1 MFVANLTR
9 IGRAAG
15 KAVIGMVLSD
25 YESHLAAR
33 KLFTSTDYPSFS
45 HFPRENVAMNASVIA
60 KVKVAGRI
68 VLVAGMMA
76 SSLAHAIAI
85 NATAGFIPFGTS
97 PTFTGASLATATSLN
112 FASPNY
118 INSLPGTSNGQT
130 NVFNPANGVNW
141 IGAVGFTAPTQVAV
155 ATLSGV
161 NLIGA
166 SPTPTFVDA
175 LFTFASGRFVFDLK
189 SLSKSSRGPNNLA
202 LAGTGV
208 LRDTTGAYEDTLAA
222 FSSDGSVTLGNQ
234 FNPSFSFTAS
244 GQVAVVPVPASLP
257 LFLAGFALVAAAS
270 RKARGLRVV

>member
-1 MFVANLTR
+1 
-9 IGRAAG
+9 
-15 KAVIGMVLSD
+15 
-25 YESHLAAR
+25 
-33 KLFTSTDYPSFS
+33 
-45 HFPRENVAMNASVIA
+45 MNASVIA

-141 IGAVGFTAPTQVAV
+141 IGGGVGFTAPTQVAV

-189 SLSKSSRGPNNLA
+189 SLSKSSGGPNNLG
-202 LAGTGV
+202 LEGTGV
-208 LRDTTGAYEDTLAA
+208 LRDTTGVYEDTLAA
-222 FSSDGSVTLGNQ
+222 FSSNGSVLSGNQ
-234 FNPSFSFTAS
+234 FNPSFSFAAS

>member
-1 MFVANLTR
+1 
-9 IGRAAG
+9 
-15 KAVIGMVLSD
+15 
-25 YESHLAAR
+25 
-33 KLFTSTDYPSFS
+33 
-45 HFPRENVAMNASVIA
+45 MNASVIA
-60 KVKVAGRI
+60 KVKVASRI
-68 VLVAGMMA
+68 ALVAGMMA
-76 SSLAHAIAI
+76 SSFAHAIAI

-97 PTFTGASLATATSLN
+97 PTFTGSSLATATSLN

-118 INSLPGTSNGQT
+118 INTLPATFNGQT

-141 IGAVGFTAPTQVAV
+141 IGAVGLAPTTQVAV
-155 ATLSGV
+155 AALSGV

-189 SLSKSSRGPNNLA
+189 SLSKSSSGSNNLA

-208 LRDTTGAYEDTLAA
+208 LRDTIGVYEDTLAA
-222 FSSDGSVTLGNQ
+222 FSSNGSVLSGNQ
-234 FNPSFSFTAS
+234 FNYSFSFAAS

-270 RKARGLRVV
+270 RRARSPRVVSWGQ

>member
-1 MFVANLTR
+1 MHASVNATIKVGSR
-9 IGRAAG
+9 IA
-15 KAVIGMVLSD
+15 
-25 YESHLAAR
+25 
-33 KLFTSTDYPSFS
+33 LFT
-45 HFPRENVAMNASVIA
+45 A
-60 KVKVAGRI
+60 
-68 VLVAGMMA
+68 MMA
-76 SSLAHAIAI
+76 CSLAHAIAI

-97 PTFTGASLATATSLN
+97 PTFTGSSLATATSLN

-118 INSLPGTSNGQT
+118 INSLPGTFNGQT

-141 IGAVGFTAPTQVAV
+141 IGAVGLAPTTQVAV

-222 FSSDGSVTLGNQ
+222 FSSNGSVLSGNQ
-234 FNPSFSFTAS
+234 FNPSFSFAAS

>member
-1 MFVANLTR
+1 MHASVNATIKVGSR
-9 IGRAAG
+9 IA
-15 KAVIGMVLSD
+15 
-25 YESHLAAR
+25 
-33 KLFTSTDYPSFS
+33 LFT
-45 HFPRENVAMNASVIA
+45 A
-60 KVKVAGRI
+60 
-68 VLVAGMMA
+68 MMA
-76 SSLAHAIAI
+76 CSLAHAIAI

-97 PTFTGASLATATSLN
+97 PTFTGSSLATATSLN

-118 INSLPGTSNGQT
+118 INSLPGTFNGQT

-141 IGAVGFTAPTQVAV
+141 IGGGVGFTAPTQVAV

-189 SLSKSSRGPNNLA
+189 TLSKSSPGGPNNLS
-202 LAGTGV
+202 LSGTGV
-208 LRDTTGAYEDTLAA
+208 LRDTTGVYEDTVAA
-222 FSSDGSVTLGNQ
+222 FVSSGNVQLGNQ
-234 FNPSFSFTAS
+234 WNNSFSFVAS

-270 RKARGLRVV
+270 RRARGLRVV